1 MQNIKYQRNRRGALW
16 RKKNLKSLN
25 AEKLKGGEIDE
36 FFQYLYLSI
45 FERLCFSSFEQ
56 GAKLGRS
63 AFFFWEQVNRIFE
76 KYRRGISVVHLKD
89 ILKAIHL
96 KE

>member
-1 MQNIKYQRNRRGALW
+1 MQNIKYQRNRRGPFGG
-16 RKKNLKSLN
+16 KKFKKSLN

-45 FERLCFSSFEQ
+45 FERLCFLSSEQ

-63 AFFFWEQVNRIFE
+63 GFFSGSKLTEFSK
-76 KYRRGISVVHLKD
+76 KYRRGIRVVHLKD